1 MIKVQVIGLKNIGA
15 ILAAKTVP
23 LKKVLAIELHLPN
36 GKPVISAKKKHIGN
50 TKGEV
55 NCLDTVRWISWWV
68 LLRKIDPASKIH
80 YFEGAVTDDDLR
92 VILKKEA
99 KPTLDPDNIHRL
111 P

>member
-1 MIKVQVIGLKNIGA
+1 MIKVQVLGQKNLIA

-23 LKKVLAIELHLPN
+23 LKKVLAIELHFPN
-36 GKPVISAKKKHIGN
+36 RKSVKSAQKKHIGN
-50 TKGEV
+50 TKGEA

-80 YFEGAVTDDDLR
+80 YFEGAITGDDLR

-99 KPTLDPDNIHRL
+99 KPTLDPDNIDRL